1 MLSQQKGIL
10 ILAVVMGVVAI
21 ILVNTYATR
30 VREESEAAKGEMTAV
45 LTLTRDVEQ
54 GESLADEML
63 KESQVPKK
71 WRNPNALG
79 PEDKELVLGARISV
93 PLKAEQQ
100 LTWSDIGRT
109 EEGLIKLS
117 DAIKPGE
124 RAITIPVDANSGLS
138 GLLHPNDHVDVIATF
153 TVPGELDSGFEVSD
167 ARAQAAKKLGVE
179 VPHYLLKTVTVTLL
193 QNVTILATGRI
204 TGADDTPAAQIQDPQ
219 RRDQARY
226 QQVTLLV
233 TPREAEI
240 LAYTIRKGEVTLSLR
255 SPEDLEVIEDFG
267 KVVFTDLVEPEERKA
282 VQQQHNTIQKK
293 RLELLPERPKT
304 EVIYGTG
311 TKNP

>member
-10 ILAVVMGVVAI
+10 ILAVVMGIVAI

-45 LTLTRDVEQ
+45 LTVTHDVDQGSSLTD
-54 GESLADEML
+54 DML
-63 KESQVPKK
+63 KETQVPKK

-79 PEDKELVLGARISV
+79 PEDKELVLGARTSV
-93 PLKAEQQ
+93 PLKADQQ
-100 LTWSDIGRT
+100 LTWSDVGRT
-109 EEGLIKLS
+109 EEGAMKLS
-117 DAIKPGE
+117 DAIKAGE
-124 RAITIPVDANSGLS
+124 RAVTIPVDANSGIS

-153 TVPGELDSGFEVSD
+153 TVPGEVDSGFEVSD
-167 ARAQAAKKLGVE
+167 QKMQAAKRLGVD
-179 VPHYLLKTVTVTLL
+179 VPRYLLKTVTVTLL

-204 TGADDTPAAQIQDPQ
+204 TGADDNPAAQSQDPQ
-219 RRDQARY
+219 RRDQPRY

-240 LAYTIRKGEVTLSLR
+240 VAYTIRKGEITLSLR
-255 SPEDLEVIEDFG
+255 SAEDLEVIEDFG
-267 KVVFTDLVEPEERKA
+267 KVVFTDIVEPEERKEL
-282 VQQQHNTIQKK
+282 QQQHNTIQKK
-293 RLELLPERPKT
+293 RMELVPQRPA

-311 TKNP
+311 GKNQ